1 MKRPLVLQ
9 AVVASFAIFAVVS
22 TGALTQTTGKVS
34 PGPAPTES
42 SAQDTTPA
50 GGCMPIG
57 VTASGDVV
65 FPLQCREFLER
76 QKASNTKPAEEKKE
90 KPTAM
95 QSEAVAPE
103 VVKPATQPAKP
114 APQPKVVDQEPSSRP
129 QGTAACMSYRSY
141 DRATSTFVNLE
152 GQRRPCR

>member
-9 AVVASFAIFAVVS
+9 AGVASFAIFAVMNA
-22 TGALTQTTGKVS
+22 GALAQTTGTVS
-34 PGPAPTES
+34 PGPAPTEP

-65 FPLQCREFLER
+65 FPLQCRDFIER
-76 QKASNTKPAEEKKE
+76 QKAANTKPAEEKKE

-103 VVKPATQPAKP
+103 VVKPATKPAKT
-114 APQPKVVDQEPSSRP
+114 AP
-129 QGTAACMSYRSY
+129 
-141 DRATSTFVNLE
+141 L
-152 GQRRPCR
+152 